1 MSDARVPGLAPTML
15 LGLLA
20 GLQQASAFEGRTVF
34 PPFIPGIYN
43 LTFLLIST
51 CPEGLQC
58 CGKNCCPET
67 EFFSGALR
75 ILVIIFL
82 VLLPI
87 LCICGLAK
95 RFCRNCRDP
104 ERDPTMEHQGPP
116 EVPSTVP
123 VERVWVS
130 TYDPPPPYSEIVLK
144 PALDPTPTEPPPPYS
159 LTPEDHTEMPEGIDN
174 PAFLVT
180 STSSLPE
187 QARDFCHL
195 GVWKSLTMWQVLTL
209 QHSL

>member
-1 MSDARVPGLAPTML
+1 MSDARVPGLVPTML

-20 GLQQASAFEGRTVF
+20 GLQQASAFEAAAKCIR
-34 PPFIPGIYN
+34 
-43 LTFLLIST
+43 SCT

-58 CGKNCCPET
+58 CGNNYCPET
-67 EFFSGALR
+67 EFFSGPLR

-87 LCICGLAK
+87 LCICGLGK
-95 RFCRNCRDP
+95 RFCRKCRDP
-104 ERDPTMEHQGPP
+104 ERNPTMEHQGPP
-116 EVPSTVP
+116 EVPSMVP

-159 LTPEDHTEMPEGIDN
+159 LMPEDHTEMPEGIDN
-174 PAFLVT
+174 PAF
-180 STSSLPE
+180 
-187 QARDFCHL
+187 
-195 GVWKSLTMWQVLTL
+195 
-209 QHSL
+209 